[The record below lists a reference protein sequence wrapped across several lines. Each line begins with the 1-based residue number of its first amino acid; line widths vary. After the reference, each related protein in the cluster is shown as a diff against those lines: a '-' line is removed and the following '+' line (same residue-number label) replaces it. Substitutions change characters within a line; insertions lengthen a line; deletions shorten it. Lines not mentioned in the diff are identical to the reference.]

1 MLMFNLS
8 VDRAFF
14 WAYAGDLLEE
24 VLMRNL
30 LKNVAVFT
38 VLSVALSGFTN
49 CTSTTSPSKDAA
61 EESAAANTNN
71 AANSA
76 AKNNNYPPAP
86 SGIMQADIKD
96 LEGNTF
102 KLEDKKGKV
111 VLVNLW
117 GIWCAPC
124 VAEMPHL
131 IEMQD
136 KFKDKDFQI
145 VGLNIGND
153 EGEEEPAENI
163 KTFAEKKKLNYQL
176 GYADEKLFDEFVKVS
191 RMAGVPQTILINR
204 EGRLTGVFTGGGP
217 KVVNQMK
224 ESVEKL
230 VGE

>member
-1 MLMFNLS
+1 
-8 VDRAFF
+8 
-14 WAYAGDLLEE
+14 
-24 VLMRNL
+24 MRNL
-30 LKNVAVFT
+30 FKIVIVFA
-38 VLSVALSGFTN
+38 VLSIVMSGFTS

-61 EESAAANTNN
+61 GSAAANTN
-71 AANSA
+71 AAEDSA

-124 VAEMPHL
+124 IAEMPHL
-131 IEMQD
+131 IEMQN

-145 VGLNIGND
+145 VGLNVGND

-176 GYADEKLFDEFVKVS
+176 GYADEKLFEEFVKVS

-204 EGRLTGVFTGGGP
+204 EGKLTGVFTGGGP
-217 KVVNQMK
+217 KIINSMK
-224 ESVEKL
+224 ESVEKI